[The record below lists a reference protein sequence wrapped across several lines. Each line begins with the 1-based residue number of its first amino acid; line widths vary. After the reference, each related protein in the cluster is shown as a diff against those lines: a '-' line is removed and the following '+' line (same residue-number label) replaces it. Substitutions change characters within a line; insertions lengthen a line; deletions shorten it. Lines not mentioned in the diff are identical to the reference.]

1 MCYVCIII
9 NISGKIRMRC
19 AGQKATAAAATKP
32 KADAAAAAAA
42 DALADADAENRSWP
56 DKTHTQYQ

>member
-19 AGQKATAAAATKP
+19 AGQKATAAAAATKP
-32 KADAAAAAAA
+32 KADAAA
-42 DALADADAENRSWP
+42 DALADADAENRSWS

>member
-19 AGQKATAAAATKP
+19 AGQKATAAAAATKP
-32 KADAAAAAAA
+32 KADAAA
-42 DALADADAENRSWP
+42 DAFSDADAENRSWP